1 MHIVQCCAAYCANA
15 PMHIVQTLR
24 FKLCKRCDANCAKAD
39 AYCAHEQSQDTHRWA
54 LAMHSGGRVEVTDWY
69 AGDTAQV
76 VHYGVGGNRH
86 NTTHIV
92 AHDDGGLCLRNASY
106 GQ

>member
-1 MHIVQCCAAYCANA
+1 
-15 PMHIVQTLR
+15 
-24 FKLCKRCDANCAKAD
+24 
-39 AYCAHEQSQDTHRWA
+39 
-54 LAMHSGGRVEVTDWY
+54 MHSGGRVEVTDWY

-76 VHYGVGGNRH
+76 VHYSVGGNRD